1 MSTTAPPASG
11 PRPAPNHPSATTSAP
26 APCAP
31 ALLPAAGIALGEELG
46 GDALDAGAAHRP
58 EVDVETMRSIHAQV
72 RDLVRRESS
81 VGAPGF
87 RLVCVLEGDI
97 SWRDIRIDGPGYAVL
112 GSHRGCDVV
121 LARDRGIWRRHLAAI
136 CVPVEDG
143 RVGLRLVGLATDQPF
158 FLDDDT
164 PRQAVLVRGSF
175 AMRVGRHVICGF
187 PIGERADIGSPSEF
201 TLCPP
206 VSQLGAVSSVGDVRV
221 ILVRGHVGAVVD
233 LPAAAFDGGVLI
245 GRALRCCDEGLRRVC
260 GDAISRGHVLIVRV
274 GGDML
279 AFDLCSSN
287 GTREAG
293 VRVRRARLRGA
304 APRLQ
309 LGKDVILTIA
319 LPGLWVGGD
328 PHADIRARVPGHPTF
343 GDCSERECMVC
354 GVRDCPRGDPLHYQ
368 QDGCPACGVDSPRGP
383 ATPGD
388 AA

>member
-260 GDAISRGHVLIVRV
+260 GDANLARSRAHR
-274 GGDML
+274 
-279 AFDLCSSN
+279 A
-287 GTREAG
+287 
-293 VRVRRARLRGA
+293 RRRRHARLRSLLQQRHPGGRGPRA
-304 APRLQ
+304 AGPAARRRTKTSARQGRDPDDRAPRA
-309 LGKDVILTIA
+309 LGRRGSACRHPRSGTRSPNVWRL
-319 LPGLWVGGD
+319 L
-328 PHADIRARVPGHPTF
+328 RARVHGLRRTRLP
-343 GDCSERECMVC
+343 S
-354 GVRDCPRGDPLHYQ
+354 
-368 QDGCPACGVDSPRGP
+368 RGP
-383 ATPGD
+383 SSLPTGWLPSLRG
-388 AA
+388 